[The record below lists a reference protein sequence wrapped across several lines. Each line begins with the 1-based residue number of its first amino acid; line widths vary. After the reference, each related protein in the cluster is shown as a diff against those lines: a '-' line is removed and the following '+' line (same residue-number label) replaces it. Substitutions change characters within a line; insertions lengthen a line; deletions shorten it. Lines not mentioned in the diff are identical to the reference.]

1 MQGKTERH
9 ALPDK
14 PYLHRGSVT
23 TRQMELR
30 SRRLPLT
37 AGAANRHGAGD
48 QP

>member
-1 MQGKTERH
+1 MQDETERH

-30 SRRLPLT
+30 SRRLPLA
-37 AGAANRHGAGD
+37 AGGTDRHGGGD